1 MNFCQNYFSKDL
13 DLLTESDLIHFFS
26 SLQKETQYIEF
37 KSSGETN
44 VDQIFN
50 KTLKPAVCSFLNS
63 EGGILIYGAP
73 REDRR
78 NPDNPDNFKLRP
90 YPINALGDHD
100 SIIRKI
106 ADGITPMPIGIRL
119 KEVEVE
125 GGMLAV
131 FEIQESK
138 SKPHQTE
145 NIYQIRIDGQ
155 KKPAPHYLIEAMM
168 KQVRFPEI
176 KAYIKTEMSQYG
188 SVARD
193 TLFVSFNLYFI
204 NFSPFQ
210 NEKNIRYR
218 LKVDGPM
225 NLELGSSQGENLSKE
240 TKYYKIENLSF
251 GEPYAVPFTL
261 SGNFGVISKDQK
273 ILLNIVFHG
282 DSLPSKLT
290 VYEFYIE
297 QRAFRGFLKG
307 GKAILDIDNILFLE
321 HQKKLGLTHEE
332 SLKKSLGID
341 L

>member
-1 MNFCQNYFSKDL
+1 MK
-13 DLLTESDLIHFFS
+13 ESDLITFFATH
-26 SLQKETQYIEF
+26 QQETQYIEF

-44 VDQIFN
+44 AEKIFS
-50 KTLKPAVCSFLNS
+50 KSLKPAICSFLNS

-73 REDRR
+73 REDHR
-78 NPDNPDNFKLRP
+78 NSENPDNFKLRP
-90 YPINALGDHD
+90 YHPQLLGDHD

-125 GGMLAV
+125 DGMVAV
-131 FEIQESK
+131 FEIQESQ

-168 KQVRFPEI
+168 KQVTFPTI
-176 KAYIKTEMSQYG
+176 KAYLKTKRSEYCDLKS
-188 SVARD
+188 D
-193 TLFVSFNLYFI
+193 TLLISFDLSFI

-218 LKVDGPM
+218 LKVDGSM
-225 NLELGSSQGENLSKE
+225 ILELGSSKGENLSKE
-240 TKYYKIENLSF
+240 TDYFKIENLTY
-251 GEPYAVPFTL
+251 GEPYTVPFTL
-261 SGNFGVISKDQK
+261 SGNFGMIQSDKKV
-273 ILLNIVFHG
+273 LLNIIFHG
-282 DSLPSKLT
+282 ESSPSKLT

-297 QRAFRGFLKG
+297 QRNLRGFLKG
-307 GKAILDIDNILFLE
+307 GKAILDIDNILISE
-321 HQKKLGLTHEE
+321 HKKNLGLTHEE

-341 L
+341 F